1 MGQQQ
6 SKDELLYQHV
16 TYGDI
21 EGIKALRREGAG
33 LEWID
38 REGKTPLIA
47 ACMSLELYNIA
58 KTLIELGANVN
69 AYRPGRQGGTPLH
82 HAAKRGLEQTVKLL
96 LSHGANALVMNDDC
110 QTPLDIA
117 RAKGYSN
124 IVRAIEGHVCLF
136 SGWLREFY
144 GPGFL
149 ELLAPQLLSRK
160 VWVVILPCGSRNL
173 RKPFKL
179 ELAIYSGLQ
188 EGQPRTIVPLWKANL
203 DEPNFNQPD
212 PTAIISD
219 VSRIPRRWRRRRA
232 IKSSQEARQSKDITT
247 LEVVRNMVLG
257 YVYSSEWELSDGPGE
272 CGCACV
278 HLYIRVSFY
287 CLPGDYYLSFLLY
300 FYFIFYVGGW
310 GWGLIDEKLNSF
322 VATLSYFVFKD
333 FNFIVLEKQVM
344 HQAFPFN
351 NQVPTAPATAP
362 PTSEDVE
369 LAMAINA
376 SLQPASH
383 EAPPLGDSC
392 TGSAAD
398 APASSVNPTNSLS
411 HKLIYSSEAST
422 SHMPNGSNSEFQ
434 EAAPLSTPSA
444 PPVANAAVDDGPIHY
459 PSIDLSAIDFS
470 SPTEPVIT
478 SSANEKKEDGTPSSC
493 TICLDAPL

>member
-6 SKDELLYQHV
+6 SKEELLYQHV

-21 EGIKALRREGAG
+21 EGIRALRREGAG

-188 EGQPRTIVPLWKANL
+188 EAQPRTIVPLWKANL
-203 DEPNFNQPD
+203 DEPNFSQPD
-212 PTAIISD
+212 PTAVISD
-219 VSRIPRRWRRRRA
+219 ISRSTRIKLAPMNESEKEHLQRFCNACKGIP
-232 IKSSQEARQSKDITT
+232 
-247 LEVVRNMVLG
+247 
-257 YVYSSEWELSDGPGE
+257 
-272 CGCACV
+272 
-278 HLYIRVSFY
+278 
-287 CLPGDYYLSFLLY
+287 
-300 FYFIFYVGGW
+300 
-310 GWGLIDEKLNSF
+310 
-322 VATLSYFVFKD
+322 
-333 FNFIVLEKQVM
+333 QVM
-344 HQAFPFN
+344 HQVFPFN
-351 NQVPTAPATAP
+351 NQVPTAPAAAP

-376 SLQPASH
+376 SLQCASL
-383 EAPPLGDSC
+383 ETPPLRDSC

-411 HKLIYSSEAST
+411 HKLNYMNEAST

-459 PSIDLSAIDFS
+459 PSIDVSSIDFS

-478 SSANEKKEDGTPSSC
+478 TSANEKKEDGAPSSC
-493 TICLDAPL
+493 TICLDAPLEGACIPCGHMAGCMSCLKEIKAKKWGCPVCRTKIDQVVRIYAV

>member
-6 SKDELLYQHV
+6 SKDELLYQQV

-21 EGIKALRREGAG
+21 EGIRALRREGAG

-188 EGQPRTIVPLWKANL
+188 EAQPRTIVPLWKANL

-232 IKSSQEARQSKDITT
+232 IKSSQEARRTRIK
-247 LEVVRNMVLG
+247 LAPMNE
-257 YVYSSEWELSDGPGE
+257 SEKEHLQRF
-272 CGCACV
+272 CNACKGIPQV
-278 HLYIRVSFY
+278 
-287 CLPGDYYLSFLLY
+287 
-300 FYFIFYVGGW
+300 
-310 GWGLIDEKLNSF
+310 
-322 VATLSYFVFKD
+322 
-333 FNFIVLEKQVM
+333 VM

-351 NQVPTAPATAP
+351 SQVPTAPETAP

-376 SLQPASH
+376 SLQCASH
-383 EAPPLGDSC
+383 ETPPLGDSC

-398 APASSVNPTNSLS
+398 APTSSVNPTNSLS
-411 HKLIYSSEAST
+411 HKLNYISEAST
-422 SHMPNGSNSEFQ
+422 SHTPSGSNSESQ

-459 PSIDLSAIDFS
+459 PSIDVSSIDFS
-470 SPTEPVIT
+470 SPTEPVIA
-478 SSANEKKEDGTPSSC
+478 SSANEKKEDGAPSSC
-493 TICLDAPL
+493 TICLDAPLEGACIPCGHMVGCMSCLKEIKAKKWGCPVCRTKIDQVVRIYAV